1 MNLQALRSR
10 PYRRFWLGSIG
21 STGATQMYFVAM
33 AWLVFKLSGSAF
45 DLGLLGAATALPT
58 IAATLAGGLV
68 ADRFNRRNV
77 LIVTNLLAAALLA
90 ALALLDATGVVRVW
104 HVLAVAGL
112 LGMVH
117 GFDLPA
123 RISIFTALIEPHQM
137 MSAVALNSILW
148 QATRMVLP
156 ALGGI
161 LIAVG
166 GTAVVFMLCSTGF
179 IVMILVLVAL
189 AVPHKTGTR
198 SNTWHDFIDG
208 ARFIGQNR
216 LFYLL
221 IALTWIMMFF
231 GTSYVQIMPI
241 FVDIMGSEERGYGI
255 LISATG
261 VGSVLGTIIISRF
274 QQSQNLGRIMLGG
287 ALLAAL
293 SLYGF
298 AANAGFAGNSSYV
311 FIVASGF
318 AVLYS
323 AFSSFYLISSMTIL
337 QLKVPD
343 DLRGRVM
350 GIHSITFSLIALGGL
365 SAGSLAA
372 MVSAPFAVAAG
383 ATVLLVSTGWM
394 MLRFNT
400 VRQLDGRTL

>member
-1 MNLQALRSR
+1 
-10 PYRRFWLGSIG
+10 
-21 STGATQMYFVAM
+21 
-33 AWLVFKLSGSAF
+33 
-45 DLGLLGAATALPT
+45 
-58 IAATLAGGLV
+58 
-68 ADRFNRRNV
+68 
-77 LIVTNLLAAALLA
+77 
-90 ALALLDATGVVRVW
+90 
-104 HVLAVAGL
+104 
-112 LGMVH
+112 MVH

-123 RISIFTALIEPHQM
+123 RISIFTALIEPYQM

-161 LIAVG
+161 LIALG

-179 IVMILVLVAL
+179 IVMILVLIAL
-189 AVPHKTGTR
+189 AVPHRTGTR

-261 VGSVLGTIIISRF
+261 VGSVLGTIIISRI
-274 QQSQNLGRIMLGG
+274 QQSRNLGRIMLGG
-287 ALLAAL
+287 AFLAAC

-298 AANAGFAGNSSYV
+298 AANAVFACL
-311 FIVASGF
+311 
-318 AVLYS
+318 LYTS
-323 AFSSFYLISSMTIL
+323 PS
-337 QLKVPD
+337 PRD
-343 DLRGRVM
+343 
-350 GIHSITFSLIALGGL
+350 
-365 SAGSLAA
+365 
-372 MVSAPFAVAAG
+372 
-383 ATVLLVSTGWM
+383 
-394 MLRFNT
+394 
-400 VRQLDGRTL
+400 

>member
-1 MNLQALRSR
+1 
-10 PYRRFWLGSIG
+10 
-21 STGATQMYFVAM
+21 M
-33 AWLVFKLSGSAF
+33 ARAERVKVCR
-45 DLGLLGAATALPT
+45 LPT

-77 LIVTNLLAAALLA
+77 LIVTNLMAAALLA
-90 ALALLDATGVVRVW
+90 ALSLLDATGVVRVW
-104 HVLAVAGL
+104 HVLVVAGL

-123 RISIFTALIEPHQM
+123 RISIFTALIEPYQM

-156 ALGGI
+156 ALGGV
-161 LIAVG
+161 LIALG
-166 GTAVVFMLCSTGF
+166 GTAVVFVLCSTGF
-179 IVMILVLVAL
+179 IVMVLVLVAL
-189 AVPHKTGTR
+189 AVPHRTGTR

-208 ARFIGQNR
+208 TRFIAQNR
-216 LFYLL
+216 LFYRL

-255 LISATG
+255 LVSATG
-261 VGSVLGTIIISRF
+261 VGSVLGTIIISRI
-274 QQSQNLGRIMLGG
+274 QQSRNLGRIMLGG
-287 ALLAAL
+287 AFLAAC

-298 AANAGFAGNSSYV
+298 AANAGFASHSSYA
-311 FIVASGF
+311 FMFASGF

-343 DLRGRVM
+343 ELRGRVM

-365 SAGSLAA
+365 SAGFLAA

-383 ATVLLVSTGWM
+383 ATVLLLSTGWIM
-394 MLRFNT
+394 IRFRT
-400 VRQLDGRTL
+400 IRELDGRTL